1 MLKIH
6 RSGNG
11 EVVLTLSGRMDHE
24 STVELENV
32 IEAEMKGHQIV
43 LDIKDLTLVGQSDID
58 FLARCEAAGIKLVNC
73 ARYVR
78 EWIARQQG
86 GKSRHNRLIKGPKS
100 VQRECDRT
108 GVFAECVGARKMSVR
123 DSTYGAGQEDASPF
137 RLMS

>member
-1 MLKIH
+1 LRDSQLSLTVKCRCFNALRLASEMLLQCAGNGKHRMLKIH

-24 STVELENV
+24 STLELENV
-32 IEAEMKGHQIV
+32 IEAEEMKGRQIV

-58 FLARCEAAGIKLVNC
+58 FLIRCEAAGIKLVNC

-86 GKSRHNRLIKGPKS
+86 GK
-100 VQRECDRT
+100 
-108 GVFAECVGARKMSVR
+108 
-123 DSTYGAGQEDASPF
+123 
-137 RLMS
+137 

>member
-24 STVELENV
+24 STIELENV
-32 IEAEMKGHQIV
+32 IEAEEMKGRQIV

-58 FLARCEAAGIKLVNC
+58 FLIRCEAAGIKLVNC

-86 GKSRHNRLIKGPKS
+86 GS
-100 VQRECDRT
+100 
-108 GVFAECVGARKMSVR
+108 
-123 DSTYGAGQEDASPF
+123 
-137 RLMS
+137 

>member
-24 STVELENV
+24 STIELEDV
-32 IEAEMKGHQIV
+32 IEAEEMTGRQIV

-58 FLARCEAAGIKLVNC
+58 FLARCEAAGIKLVHC

-78 EWIARQQG
+78 DWIAKQQG
-86 GKSRHNRLIKGPKS
+86 EK
-100 VQRECDRT
+100 
-108 GVFAECVGARKMSVR
+108 
-123 DSTYGAGQEDASPF
+123 
-137 RLMS
+137 

>member
-24 STVELENV
+24 STLELENV
-32 IEAEMKGHQIV
+32 IEAEEMKGRQIV

-58 FLARCEAAGIKLVNC
+58 FLIRCEAAGIKLVNC

-86 GKSRHNRLIKGPKS
+86 GK
-100 VQRECDRT
+100 
-108 GVFAECVGARKMSVR
+108 
-123 DSTYGAGQEDASPF
+123 
-137 RLMS
+137 